1 MLKFY
6 IWIETMKWPWKVIMN
21 KREYVPQETS
31 IYILISVL

>member
-1 MLKFY
+1 
-6 IWIETMKWPWKVIMN
+6 MKWPWKVIMN